1 MRTRREPETDEDRSE
16 REERQLRDRRE
27 RDRAQAEALDAAVR
41 MSIKLHGP

>member
-27 RDRAQAEALDAAVR
+27 RDRAHTEALDAAVR